1 MELSTHVSG
10 EGRLTSPL
18 TLTMFHGNV
27 VTGKEISMDQGQT
40 RKLSVEVGEK
50 EGEGIYSNFV
60 LITHNPSE
68 FLLDFARV
76 MPGVPKAKVYARIL
90 MNPQHAKS
98 LEKVLSENIKKYESR
113 FGKITVQGQEEEERN
128 IGFQLGGKP
137 GE

>member
-90 MNPQHAKS
+90 MNPQHVKS

>member
-1 MELSTHVSG
+1 ME
-10 EGRLTSPL
+10 
-18 TLTMFHGNV
+18 
-27 VTGKEISMDQGQT
+27 QGQT

-113 FGKITVQGQEEEERN
+113 FGKITVQGEGKEDEERN